1 MKNRGKEAFVRI
13 LQVGLGAG
21 TTLLSAYYLSKASER
36 EALSERLKR
45 LEELI
50 EKAEK
55 IKEVSPRRRKEGG
68 SP

>member
-1 MKNRGKEAFVRI
+1 MKERGKEAFKRI
-13 LQVGLGAG
+13 MQISLGAG
-21 TTLLSAYYLSKASER
+21 AVLVSAYYVSKASER

-55 IKEVSPRRRKEGG
+55 TKETPGKKKKEGG
-68 SP
+68 